1 MTNTAAR
8 RPESDQT
15 PTQADAA
22 AIPPVRKS
30 IRVRASQARAFEV
43 FTEGLDR
50 WWPRKASIGTAPMK
64 FVKIE
69 PHLGGRWY
77 EMGEDGTQ
85 CDVGKILLW
94 DPPSRFIMSWD
105 LNSHWQPDPAVGSEV
120 EVRFTAEGPDMTF
133 VEVEHRKFERMGIEG
148 GSKMRNQLDNGWPG
162 MLEKFQ
168 ATVQA

>member
-1 MTNTAAR
+1 MTNAAASR
-8 RPESDQT
+8 QAADQMPSHT
-15 PTQADAA
+15 DAT

-64 FVKIE
+64 CVTIE
-69 PHLGGRWY
+69 PRLGGRWY
-77 EMGEDGTQ
+77 ETGEDGSQ

-105 LNSHWQPDPAVGSEV
+105 LNSHWQPDPSVGSEV
-120 EVRFTAEGPDMTF
+120 EVRFIAEGPGVTL

-162 MLEKFQ
+162 MLEKFR
-168 ATVQA
+168 ATAEA